1 MTLFMKLS
9 EDRISVV
16 GVPVPRPIRTD
27 AVIGGVIY
35 RHTDVTGY
43 SDEELAERVGL
54 VAVDPSSEYDPVRH
68 VADGGGD
75 LSGDGLA
82 LPAYSVRPVTS
93 GDIEAE
99 AERRIAVGILVGGAA
114 FRGDDASVQRVSE
127 MLDAFERDLVPE
139 EGVTFATAAG
149 NVLTLTETAAAAA
162 IYEALLRHRAA
173 VLATSAVLRAAP
185 PADFAEDSHWPAV
198 LTVDLGE

>member
-1 MTLFMKLS
+1 MTLYMKLS
-9 EDRISVV
+9 EDRTSVV

-27 AVIGGVIY
+27 AVIDGAIY
-35 RHTDVTGY
+35 RHTDVTAY
-43 SDEELAERVGL
+43 SDAELTERVGL
-54 VAVDPSSEYDPVRH
+54 VAVDPASDFDPSRH

-82 LPAYSVRPVTS
+82 LPAYSVRPVTAD
-93 GDIEAE
+93 DIAAE
-99 AERRIAVGILVGGAA
+99 AERRIAVGILVDGAA

-127 MLDAFERDLVPE
+127 MLDAFERALVPV

-173 VLATSAVLRAAP
+173 VLARSAVLRAAP

-198 LTVDLGE
+198 QTVDLGE